1 MMKAV
6 IGIGTNIGN
15 KKDNII
21 YSLKALSHL
30 PSTEIKKLSSV
41 YETEPWGYLEQDNF
55 YNICAEIETELSPK
69 ALLGA
74 CLGIEAA
81 AGRERPF
88 RNAPRVLDVDVLI
101 CEGVT
106 SDDPELMLPH
116 PRIGERAF
124 VLVPLKD
131 MCEDLNFYGFN
142 YCKDYKICDK
152 NGVNKVFEINIKE
165 IKNI

>member
-1 MMKAV
+1 MRAILGV
-6 IGIGTNIGN
+6 GTNIGN

-30 PSTEIKKLSSV
+30 PSTEIVKLSSV
-41 YETEPWGYLEQDNF
+41 YETEPWGFLEQDNF
-55 YNICAEIETELSPK
+55 YNICIEIETGLSPN

-88 RNAPRVLDVDVLI
+88 KNAPRVLDMDVLI
-101 CEGVT
+101 YE
-106 SDDPELMLPH
+106 SFSMNEPELMLPH

-131 MCEDLNFYGFN
+131 ISDNMNFYGFN
-142 YCKDYKICDK
+142 YEDYYKKCDK
-152 NGVNKVFEINIKE
+152 SGVNKVFEINVQE
-165 IKNI
+165 IKKD